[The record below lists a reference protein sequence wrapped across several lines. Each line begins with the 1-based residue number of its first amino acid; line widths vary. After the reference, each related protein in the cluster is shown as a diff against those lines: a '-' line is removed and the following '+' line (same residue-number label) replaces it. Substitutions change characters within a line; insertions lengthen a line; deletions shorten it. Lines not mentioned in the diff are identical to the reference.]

1 MIKNYSTI
9 NKNLSLTK
17 ALEYLSKAKNKCLI
31 VVDKNKSV
39 IGTLTDGDVR
49 RSLIKSKDLNNKVG
63 NICNKKFFTL
73 RKIYLDQKYMKS
85 LKNRTPLIPV

>member
-17 ALEYLSKAKNKCLI
+17 ALEYLSKVKNKCLI

-63 NICNKKFFTL
+63 NICNKNFFYFKKDL
-73 RKIYLDQKYMKS
+73 SRSKYMKFF
-85 LKNRTPLIPV
+85 KK